1 MKMTMRKIA
10 AMVSG
15 SSIALAS
22 DSAHAQFPD
31 EVAKVGF
38 IKDNSGYKVITHELE
53 DDIHLAQ
60 RRPTF

>member
-1 MKMTMRKIA
+1 MKMTKRKIA

-22 DSAHAQFPD
+22 DSAHTQFPD
-31 EVAKVGF
+31 KVVRVRF

-53 DDIHLAQ
+53 DDIHLAP